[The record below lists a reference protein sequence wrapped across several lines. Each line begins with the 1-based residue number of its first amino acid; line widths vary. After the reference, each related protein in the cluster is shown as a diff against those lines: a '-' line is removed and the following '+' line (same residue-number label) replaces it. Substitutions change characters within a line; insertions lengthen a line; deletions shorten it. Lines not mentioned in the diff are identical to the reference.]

1 MDSSVTLESGRGIRC
16 GSITVLFYW
25 QLDFKLAR
33 MYENKSQLWAC
44 EVSPPSVNSLLLMP
58 QHVYLWREN
67 DLIAR
72 VKRYSLPNYIGVYGQ
87 GLHLWFLMQ
96 RKQTWTCV
104 HTHTHTHTHSLGAHS
119 CQRWKISS
127 KGVNLTF
134 AFYNWEK
141 SSPRE
146 ARDLCSWCCEM
157 GQSWKDNSRI
167 LRDGAVVG

>member
-67 DLIAR
+67 DLIAQ
-72 VKRYSLPNYIGVYGQ
+72 VKRYSSPNYIGVYGQ

-96 RKQTWTCV
+96 RKEARACV
-104 HTHTHTHTHSLGAHS
+104 HTHTHSSGSHS
-119 CQRWKISS
+119 CQRWKMSS
-127 KGVNLTF
+127 KGVNLTS
-134 AFYNWEK
+134 AFHNWGK

-146 ARDLCSWCCEM
+146 ARDLCSWC
-157 GQSWKDNSRI
+157 
-167 LRDGAVVG
+167 

>member
-67 DLIAR
+67 DLIAQ
-72 VKRYSLPNYIGVYGQ
+72 VKRYSSPNYIGVYGQ

-96 RKQTWTCV
+96 RKEAWAHV
-104 HTHTHTHTHSLGAHS
+104 HTHTHSSGSHS
-119 CQRWKISS
+119 CQRRKMSS
-127 KGVNLTF
+127 KGVNLTS
-134 AFYNWEK
+134 AFHNWEK

-146 ARDLCSWCCEM
+146 AGDLCNWCWET
-157 GQSWKDNSRI
+157 GQSWNDNNRK
-167 LRDGAVVG
+167 LRHGAVGG